1 MLFRSVEIGGF
12 GLAGDANDIEEVR
25 LIKSDMSH
33 VAYSFQLDD
42 LNNELLKPEY
52 QIVHLVGGN
61 NKWKDLYEEN
71 ESDDEFNVVAPKD
84 WDNFPIK
91 IEVTNYYN
99 FWQEDDDYQDEVTET
114 KVLETTSEELE
125 QIIGVS
131 IPHNAKAIEELI
143 GRNWSQYNDL
153 LDLIYERGKV
163 TEPIPDVFYGEGWDS
178 EWEDITFRVTLPD
191 KIDRKS
197 TRLNSSH

>member
-1 MLFRSVEIGGF
+1 
-12 GLAGDANDIEEVR
+12 
-25 LIKSDMSH
+25 MSH

-52 QIVHLVGGN
+52 QIVHLVGSN

-125 QIIGVS
+125 QIMGIV
-131 IPHNAKAIEELI
+131 IPHNAKEIEQLI
-143 GRNWSQYNDL
+143 GNNWTQYDKL
-153 LDLIYERGKV
+153 MDLIYERGKR
-163 TEPIPDVFYGEGWDS
+163 S
-178 EWEDITFRVTLPD
+178 EEHTSELQ
-191 KIDRKS
+191 
-197 TRLNSSH
+197 SH